1 MDDAQKI
8 IEKEIDRLDRA
19 WQSAQDRYAY
29 TGSRSTDNTMYKY
42 SVLKDALLKSLA
54 DPSEEEQRLRRL
66 YDTQVERIANAEREI
81 KRLRDARELMPG
93 YADKLMMILEGKIR

>member
-1 MDDAQKI
+1 MDDARKI
-8 IEKEIDRLDRA
+8 VKKEIDRLDRA

-54 DPSEEEQRLRRL
+54 DPSDEEMRLRGM
-66 YDTQVERIANAEREI
+66 YDNAIERIANAEREI
-81 KRLRDARELMPG
+81 KRLRDERELMPG
-93 YADKLMMILEGKIR
+93 YADKLMMILEGKVR

>member
-1 MDDAQKI
+1 MDSAVKI
-8 IEKEIDRLDRA
+8 VEKEIDRLDRA

-54 DPSEEEQRLRRL
+54 DPSDEEQRLRLL
-66 YDTQVERIANAEREI
+66 YDRLIERIANAEREI
-81 KRLRDARELMPG
+81 KRLRDERELLPG
-93 YADKLMMILEGKIR
+93 YADKVIMILEGKIK